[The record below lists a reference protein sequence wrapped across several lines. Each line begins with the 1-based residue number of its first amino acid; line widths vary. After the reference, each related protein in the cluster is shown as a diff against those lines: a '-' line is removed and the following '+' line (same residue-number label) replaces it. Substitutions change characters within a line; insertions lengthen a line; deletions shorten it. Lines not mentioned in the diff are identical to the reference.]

1 MFANVHILKAKQ
13 NEDRKYIICLLTLKV
28 VKLLFDQ
35 SIHGKTLKK
44 FQNSM
49 SANPEVTYILESKIN
64 QTLER

>member
-1 MFANVHILKAKQ
+1 MLK
-13 NEDRKYIICLLTLKV
+13 L

-35 SIHGKTLKK
+35 SVHGKTLKK

-64 QTLER
+64 QILER

>member
-13 NEDRKYIICLLTLKV
+13 NEDRKYIICLLMLKV

>member
-49 SANPEVTYILESKIN
+49 SANLRLHTFWNPKLIKL
-64 QTLER
+64 